1 MPPAEGCVCRRG
13 GLSNRSYVW
22 RSPGPGGPV
31 FRGVLLQLGG
41 QAECG
46 QPPPACGRRVVHTE
60 RAGSSVVNPGT
71 GEAGSPHPCGVGC
84 WVVHTGVCCAAATGF
99 GLFAFLAFS
108 SSPPQ
113 GSPEAPR
120 LSHVL
125 MVQPQC
131 CVAWSRCQPVGVQ
144 TLVPVFRVA
153 LYRHSVSYR
162 IDVGMY
168 ICRCFLAGCLQ
179 TLNVCVRLHL

>member
-1 MPPAEGCVCRRG
+1 MPPAEGG
-13 GLSNRSYVW
+13 RSVSGAFQTALMYGEA
-22 RSPGPGGPV
+22 PGPEGRFP
-31 FRGVLLQLGG
+31 GVLFQLGG

-46 QPPPACGRRVVHTE
+46 QLPPACGRRVVHTE

-71 GEAGSPHPCGVGC
+71 GEAGCPHPCGVGS
-84 WVVHTGVCCAAATGF
+84 WVVHTGVCCAAPAGF
-99 GLFAFLAFS
+99 WLFAFPVFS

-113 GSPEAPR
+113 GPPEAPR

-131 CVAWSRCQPVGVQ
+131 CVALLRCQRVGVPV
-144 TLVPVFRVA
+144 LASVFRVA

-162 IDVGMY
+162 IDVEMY
-168 ICRCFLAGCLQ
+168 IC
-179 TLNVCVRLHL
+179 